1 MSILFQDTQYYSQND
16 YKQGIEI
23 LEVQYN
29 LHKMN
34 EQWIEEEDICEE
46 EKQDQTVSIHIM
58 CNQHWMERES
68 CSKSH
73 QLIQILQ

>member
-46 EKQDQTVSIHIM
+46 EKQDQTIWYVTNIGWRENHIP
-58 CNQHWMERES
+58 RVIS
-68 CSKSH
+68 
-73 QLIQILQ
+73 